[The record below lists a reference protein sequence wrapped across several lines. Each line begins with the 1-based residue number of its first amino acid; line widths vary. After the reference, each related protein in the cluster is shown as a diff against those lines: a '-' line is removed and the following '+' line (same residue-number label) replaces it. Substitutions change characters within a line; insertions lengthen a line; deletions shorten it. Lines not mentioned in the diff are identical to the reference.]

1 MINIEPTM
9 LLSCSFSD
17 VSDAVMCCGM
27 VKSAFQDFKLKMLT
41 GLNRLIKIFFLLI
54 AKVIFMTTMMIQFSF

>member
-41 GLNRLIKIFFLLI
+41 DLNRLIKIF
-54 AKVIFMTTMMIQFSF
+54 SY